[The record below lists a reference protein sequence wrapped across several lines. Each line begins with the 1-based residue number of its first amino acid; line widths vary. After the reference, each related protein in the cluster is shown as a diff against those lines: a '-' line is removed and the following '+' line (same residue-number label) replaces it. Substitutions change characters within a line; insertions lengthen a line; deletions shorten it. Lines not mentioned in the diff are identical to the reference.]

1 MISSSE
7 KLLVFK
13 TPNGNKIL
21 SKFKYKEHTIKDA
34 LHTLRNV
41 INFKLFAGSTTP
53 LKCKLMHNKNPVQID
68 KLIDYYT
75 EKDKQYTEFDIR
87 HDDGEQQ
94 SFDDDIIS
102 KLKHSKDEREN
113 YKNLIKYPVRA
124 KLRTWAKNNTNLGIN
139 GNTKSSIILEKMN
152 YMYTECKQMFVKT
165 LTGKTLTCDLKNNS
179 LVSELMEQVYHKEGI
194 PFDQQRIVYCGCQ
207 VEPNKKLI
215 DYIGCD
221 IHEVT
226 VHLVLR
232 LRGGMYDEKSGRN
245 GEYKPISAISGIL
258 FSVEKDDNVASE
270 SKSISELIEIES
282 IEKC

>member
-1 MISSSE
+1 MISNKE

-21 SKFKYKEHTIKDA
+21 SKFNYQEHTIRDA

-41 INFKLFAGSTTP
+41 VNFKLFAGSDEP
-53 LKCKLMHNKNPVQID
+53 LKCKLMHNKNNVQLD

-75 EKDKQYTEFDIR
+75 EKDKQYVEFQVR
-87 HDDGEQQ
+87 HDNDEMELFNGN
-94 SFDDDIIS
+94 ILTNLKNN
-102 KLKHSKDEREN
+102 KLEREN
-113 YKNLIKYPVRA
+113 YKNLIKHPIRA

-139 GNTKSSIILEKMN
+139 GNTKSSIIIDKMN
-152 YMYTECKQMFVKT
+152 YMYNEDKQMFVKT
-165 LTGKTLTCDLKNNS
+165 LTGKTLTCNLTNSS

-245 GEYKPISAISGIL
+245 GEYKPITAISGIL
-258 FSVEKDDNVASE
+258 FSVEKHQNVASE

>member
-34 LHTLRNV
+34 LHTLRNI
-41 INFKLFAGSTTP
+41 INFKLFAGSDEP
-53 LKCKLMHNKNPVQID
+53 LKCKLVHNKNPVKQD
-68 KLIDYYT
+68 NLIDYYT
-75 EKDKQYTEFDIR
+75 EKDKQYIEFDIR
-87 HDDGEQQ
+87 HDDENE
-94 SFDDDIIS
+94 SFNDDIES

-124 KLRTWAKNNTNLGIN
+124 KLRTWAKNNSNLGIN

-152 YMYTECKQMFVKT
+152 YMYTENKQMFVKT
-165 LTGKTLTCDLKNNS
+165 LTGKTLTCNLKNNS
-179 LVSELMEQVYHKEGI
+179 LVSELMEQVHNKEGI

-258 FSVEKDDNVASE
+258 FSVVKDDNVASE